1 MAIAK
6 KCDLCG
12 VFYEGRD
19 DRVFTSPEGFKINS
33 IRIGEWDNKNKEWVG
48 IASAYD
54 ICEKCGSKLY
64 EMICGAEVSSVKM
77 RANKNRKAKVEV
89 PESNTAEPTP
99 NGATDVKAAAIDSD
113 QAELAKSEENA

>member
-12 VFYEGRD
+12 VFYEGRA

-64 EMICGAEVSSVKM
+64 DMVCGAEGSSVKM
-77 RANKNRKAKVEV
+77 RANKNRKAVKPDI
-89 PESNTAEPTP
+89 PETNEADPTP
-99 NGATDVKAAAIDSD
+99 DGATDTKAAAIDAE
-113 QAELAKSEENA
+113 QAEFAKSEDA